1 MIHSPRL
8 HATLLTL
15 AIGGVLASGGCR
27 GARVRSSRQVAP
39 ADLCPTLLPG
49 SRWESA
55 PWEGGCPWFEFPEA
69 TVLEVPHGLGRAP
82 AAVLV
87 YLSFVPEGS
96 QAVLASG
103 DLARVVSVSADTV
116 TLSNATEQ
124 GMYARV
130 VLW

>member
-1 MIHSPRL
+1 MIQRAPSMLPAL
-8 HATLLTL
+8 LFLAT
-15 AIGGVLASGGCR
+15 ASFLGACR
-27 GARVRSSRQVAP
+27 GARVRESHQVEP
-39 ADLCPTLLPG
+39 SELCPSMLPA

-55 PWEGGCPWFEFPEA
+55 PWEGGCPWFSFPEA
-69 TVLEVPHGLGRAP
+69 SVVEVPHGLGRPP

-103 DLARVVSVSADTV
+103 DMARVESVTSDTV

-124 GMYARV
+124 PMYARI